1 MLKISILIKE
11 NTINFQTEINF
22 LYLKFI
28 VLYLKLDVCSYFR
41 KYGFFNIRNSIF
53 YMRNSIIISIINYLI
68 LEIGYFILEN
78 VFLIL
83 ENEF

>member
-1 MLKISILIKE
+1 MYVLIFK
-11 NTINFQTEINF
+11 
-22 LYLKFI
+22 
-28 VLYLKLDVCSYFR
+28 

-53 YMRNSIIISIINYLI
+53 YMRIINYSI

-78 VFLIL
+78 EFLIL